1 MPSSQ
6 DKTGQLNKINLLS
19 LRTRGAMNSTSRL
32 TLFFWLLIGFLLI
45 ACGPALAQK
54 SATDEPDTVILSDT
68 LDYND
73 NTRESIFTG
82 QVVMTRGEMT
92 LYADKLVLNEDSDG
106 FQFGTATV
114 EQAERVLVR
123 NEIPE
128 NFEVIEATGLRAK
141 YNGKTDEVEMI
152 GQAVVIKYV
161 CGKPMD
167 TIRGERIKY
176 NQKSNIYQASGGSQ
190 SAGEGGR
197 VRSLVTPSAKSEQAV
212 ADCKQPTT
220 NP

>member
-6 DKTGQLNKINLLS
+6 DKTGQLNKINFLL
-19 LRTRGAMNSTSRL
+19 LRTRGAMISTSRL

-54 SATDEPDTVILSDT
+54 SAADEPDTVILSDT

-92 LYADKLVLNEDSDG
+92 LYADKLVLNEDNDG
-106 FQFGTATV
+106 FQYGTATV